1 MADDEQAVT
10 LGTGTQVEG
19 APLARVSAR
28 LTWGVEKSAVERRE
42 GDTVIRTPDG
52 PRELGD
58 VLGAVDQ
65 PYFAT
70 QQEFEDAVR
79 SVIGTGPIPTAGED
93 DEETASDDAAD
104 ETDADDESVDDEQ
117 VDDEPA
123 DEGDE
128 SAEESEP
135 ADDKS

>member
-93 DEETASDDAAD
+93 TASDDAAA
-104 ETDADDESVDDEQ
+104 ETDADDES
-117 VDDEPA
+117 A
-123 DEGDE
+123 DESGSPE
-128 SAEESEP
+128 
-135 ADDKS
+135 DDSHA

>member
-10 LGTGTQVEG
+10 LGTGARVKG

-52 PRELGD
+52 PRELGH

-79 SVIGTGPIPTAGED
+79 SVIGTGPIPTAGEESTN
-93 DEETASDDAAD
+93 EEATAK
-104 ETDADDESVDDEQ
+104 TDTDDESV
-117 VDDEPA
+117 A
-123 DEGDE
+123 EGDE
-128 SAEESEP
+128 TTAEGEPPDGES
-135 ADDKS
+135 